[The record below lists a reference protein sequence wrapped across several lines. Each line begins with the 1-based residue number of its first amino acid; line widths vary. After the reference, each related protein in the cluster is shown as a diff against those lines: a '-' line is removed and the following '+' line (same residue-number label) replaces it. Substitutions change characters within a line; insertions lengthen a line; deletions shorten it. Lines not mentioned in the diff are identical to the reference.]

1 MATTTV
7 YANTNTTGRG
17 TIKVAS
23 TDWDDAINATSGTVE
38 TTSTNQFA
46 VRAGALTGRGGTEYR
61 VARSFA
67 FFSLSSITTTITAA
81 TVKVHGQGTNG
92 GGTMGM
98 YASTAFGNNGSTL
111 ASTDFDNGTA
121 TLYSATTYS
130 DLNWD
135 TGDLNDFTVNATG
148 ISAMNTNGYLNVVF
162 RNSFDVD
169 EETPEEDSY
178 LGINFNTSGT
188 DRIQVVVTH
197 NDPGYGNTV
206 LTVAPANIDKVITVA
221 SANIE
226 KVNMFPDP

>member
-1 MATTTV
+1 MATTTI
-7 YANTNTTGRG
+7 YATTNTTGRG
-17 TIKVAS
+17 TIKVAN
-23 TDWDDAINATSGTVE
+23 TDWDDAINSTSGTVE

-46 VRAGALTGRGGTEYR
+46 VRAGALSGRGSTEYR

-111 ASTDFDNGTA
+111 ASTDFDNVTS

-135 TGDLNDFTVNATG
+135 TSDLNSFTVNATG

-162 RNSFDVD
+162 RNTFDVD

-178 LGINFNTSGT
+178 LGINFNTSG
-188 DRIQVVVTH
+188 DGRIQVVVTH
-197 NDPGYGNTV
+197 DDPGYGNSVNQISST
-206 LTVAPANIDKVITVA
+206 NIGGVNQIAT
-221 SANIE
+221 ANIE
-226 KVNMFPDP
+226 KINQI

>member
-7 YANTNTTGRG
+7 YATTNTTGRG

-23 TDWDDAINATSGTVE
+23 TDWDDAINASSGTVE

-81 TVKVHGQGTNG
+81 TVKVHGQGTNS

-98 YASTAFGNNGSTL
+98 YSSTAFGNNGSTL
-111 ASTDFDNGTA
+111 AGDDFSNITS
-121 TLYSATTYS
+121 TLYSATVYNE
-130 DLNWD
+130 LNWD

-148 ISAMNTNGYLNVVF
+148 ISAMNSNSYLNVVF
-162 RNSFDVD
+162 RNTFDVD
-169 EETPEEDSY
+169 EETPEDDSY

-197 NDPGYGNTV
+197 DDPGYGNTV
-206 LTVAPANIDKVITVA
+206 LTVAPANIDKVLTVA
-221 SANIE
+221 SANISN
-226 KVNMFPDP
+226 VIGSS